1 MQEKTPNINPRP
13 VRRERPYRSINGY
26 GVSAVA
32 LLLIAVGVWAMVQR
46 LMPLPMSIV
55 LVVVGLVLVP
65 GLYMLQPNEG
75 IILTLFGEYQGT
87 DRSEGL
93 RWTNPL
99 QSGQKIS
106 LRARNL
112 NTPPLKVNDKR
123 GNPVEIGAAVVWRV
137 YDTAQAVFEID
148 DYNKFVAIQ
157 AEAAIRHLAT
167 LYAYDSGDDLPS
179 DETTLRAG
187 LDTVADAL
195 RDDLNRRFASA
206 GVEVLDAKLTHLAY
220 APEIAQVMLRRQ
232 QAVAIVS
239 AAPDRGRCGRHGR
252 GCPQGPVGA
261 QPGRARRRA
270 QGIDGVEPAGGAVL
284 RPRDSA
290 RGEHR
295 YALHLR
301 REPYAPS
308 DPYSPDGQSRQESLS
323 PAHRSGPVGRDRAP
337 RRAGTAQRERAG
349 RVPAA
354 RGAGPA
360 RAAAGRRPGRQRA
373 RRRAR
378 RASVVTPNPLRAE

>member
-1 MQEKTPNINPRP
+1 MNEMPPATPRSIRK
-13 VRRERPYRSINGY
+13 ERSYRSINGY
-26 GVSAVA
+26 GIVAVA
-32 LLLIAVGVWAMVQR
+32 VLLIALGAVAIVQR
-46 LMPLPMSIV
+46 LMPPPASVL
-55 LVVVGLVLVP
+55 LVVAGIVLVP

-87 DRSEGL
+87 DRTEGL

-99 QSGQKIS
+99 QTGKKIS

-137 YDTAQAVFEID
+137 HDTAQAVFEID

-167 LYAYDSGDDLPS
+167 LYAYDSGDDLS
-179 DETTLRAG
+179 IDETTLRAG

-195 RDDLNRRFASA
+195 KAELNQRFASA

-239 AAPDRGRCGRHGR
+239 ARQQIVA
-252 GCPQGPVGA
+252 
-261 QPGRARRRA
+261 
-270 QGIDGVEPAGGAVL
+270 GAVGMVEAAL
-284 RPRDSA
+284 RGLSERNLVVLDDERKASMVSN
-290 RGEHR
+290 
-295 YALHLR
+295 LLVVLCSD
-301 REPYAPS
+301 RET
-308 DPYSPDGQSRQESLS
+308 Q
-323 PAHRSGPVGRDRAP
+323 PVVNT
-337 RRAGTAQRERAG
+337 GTLY
-349 RVPAA
+349 
-354 RGAGPA
+354 
-360 RAAAGRRPGRQRA
+360 
-373 RRRAR
+373 
-378 RASVVTPNPLRAE
+378 T